1 MAKTKSKTKAK
12 AKTKSK
18 TKSKIKP
25 KLKVKA
31 KARAKSKSAS
41 KISAKSRLKSPLK
54 SPGKSKPKADLKSKA
69 EVERELIRRRRSSR
83 VLLRIPLIV
92 AVKNPDGELSW
103 HPAETQILSRHG
115 ALIQSLTSVGPG
127 GLLEVIWRSKNRT
140 ANARVIWAGKRK
152 KDAGFDVALE
162 FVHEGNFW
170 EVWFVPD
177 PGYRPSDKKR
187 EK

>member
-1 MAKTKSKTKAK
+1 MARTKSKTKS
-12 AKTKSK
+12 KSE

-41 KISAKSRLKSPLK
+41 KTSAKSRLKSPLK
-54 SPGKSKPKADLKSKA
+54 SKPKADLKPKA
-69 EVERELIRRRRSSR
+69 EVERKLICRRRSSR

-92 AVKNPDGELSW
+92 AVKSPNGELSW
-103 HPAETQILSRHG
+103 HPVETQILSRHG
-115 ALIQSLTSVGPG
+115 ALIRSQTMIGPG
-127 GLLEVIWRSKNRT
+127 GVLEVVWRNKNRT
-140 ANARVIWAGKRK
+140 AEARVIWSGKRK
-152 KDAGFDVALE
+152 KDAGFDIALE
-162 FVHEGNFW
+162 FVREGNFW

-177 PGYRPSDKKR
+177 PGYRPSEEKR

>member
-1 MAKTKSKTKAK
+1 MPKTKSKTKAK
-12 AKTKSK
+12 PK

-25 KLKVKA
+25 KPKVKT
-31 KARAKSKSAS
+31 KARAKLKSKSAS
-41 KISAKSRLKSPLK
+41 KTAAKSRLKSPLK
-54 SPGKSKPKADLKSKA
+54 SRLKSKRKPKLKSKS

-92 AVKNPDGELSW
+92 AVKNPNGELSW

-115 ALIQSLTSVGPG
+115 ALIRSGSQIGPG
-127 GLLEVIWRSKNRT
+127 GLLEVVWRSKNRT
-140 ANARVIWAGKRK
+140 ADARVIWSGKRN

-177 PGYRPSDKKR
+177 PGYRASEKKG
-187 EK
+187 EE